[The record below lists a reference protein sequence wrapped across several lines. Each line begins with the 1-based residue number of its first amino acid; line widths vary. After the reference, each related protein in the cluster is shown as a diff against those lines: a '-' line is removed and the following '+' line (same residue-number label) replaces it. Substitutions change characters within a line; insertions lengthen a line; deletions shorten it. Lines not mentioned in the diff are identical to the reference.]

1 MNLDLSPEEQA
12 FREEVR
18 TWLEENKPKD
28 PQPHDGPEMREYD
41 LAWQRK
47 QYEGG
52 WAGIAWPKEYGGRGM
67 STVEQLIWYE
77 ESARAGAPQAASC
90 FVGLNHGGPTLIA
103 NASEAQK
110 SFHLPKILKGEVIWC
125 QGFSEPGAGSDLA
138 SLSTRAEVDGDEL
151 VVTGSKIWTS
161 YAHIADYQELLVRTD
176 PTSKKHAGIT
186 WVICDMRLPGITIRP
201 VPFVTRAHHFN
212 QVFYDEVRIPIANV
226 VGEING
232 GWKTAMSTLS
242 FERGTAFTERQVI
255 LARAVDDLIDRAKT
269 RTGPDGKRAFGDSEI
284 GRRLTRLRA
293 ETAALRAM
301 TYVGVARNV
310 RRNAPGPD
318 GSMLKILVSRLTQ
331 QMHQIAVE
339 LTGSDM
345 VLMNHTSHD
354 YLQSYARTVAGGA
367 SEIQSNIVAE
377 RVLGLPRQR

>member
-1 MNLDLSPEEQA
+1 MNLDLSPAEIE

-18 TWLEENKPKD
+18 EWLARNVPKEKPPEE
-28 PQPHDGPEMREYD
+28 GLAMREFD
-41 LAWQRK
+41 LAWQRR

-52 WAGIAWPKEYGGRGM
+52 WAGISWPKEYGGRGL

-77 ESARAGAPQAASC
+77 EQAKAGAPSAGCS

-110 SFHLPKILKGEVIWC
+110 SFHLPKILKGEVVWC

-138 SLSTRAEVDGDEL
+138 ALSTRAVIDGDDL

-176 PTSKKHAGIT
+176 PTSQKHGGIT
-186 WVICDMRLPGITIRP
+186 WVICHMDYPGITVRP
-201 VPFVTRAHHFN
+201 IPFVTGVHHFN

-232 GWKTAMSTLS
+232 GWKVAMSTLS
-242 FERGTAFTERQVI
+242 FERGTAFTQTQVI
-255 LARAVDDLIDRAKT
+255 LAKSVDALVERAKT
-269 RTGPDGKRAFGDSEI
+269 RTGPDGKLAFGDSEI
-284 GRRLTRLRA
+284 GRRLTKLRA

-301 TYVGVARNV
+301 TYLAISKNM

-318 GSMLKILVSRLTQ
+318 GSMLKILLARL
-331 QMHQIAVE
+331 HKEADRLALE
-339 LTGSDM
+339 LAGADILTMTED
-345 VLMNHTSHD
+345 TSD
-354 YLQSYARTVAGGA
+354 YLRSFASAVAGGTD
-367 SEIQSNIVAE
+367 EIQHNIVAQ
-377 RVLGLPRQR
+377 RVLDLPRQR